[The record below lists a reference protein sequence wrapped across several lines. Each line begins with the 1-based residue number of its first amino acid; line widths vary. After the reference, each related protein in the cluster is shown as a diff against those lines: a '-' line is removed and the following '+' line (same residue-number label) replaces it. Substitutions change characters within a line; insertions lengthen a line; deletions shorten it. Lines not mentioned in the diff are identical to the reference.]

1 MDLFALTRALVDID
15 SVTPNELVV
24 GRFLYDRLEEISRR
38 HGGDLTRTEV
48 ERDRYNL
55 FAHWGRPDI
64 VLSTHMD
71 TVPPFIASRE
81 DDEYIW
87 GRGACDTKGIIA
99 SMITALESLLAEG
112 VRNVGILLV
121 VGEEVDSIGARKANE
136 QAPGS
141 RYLIDGE
148 PTENRLAL
156 GSKGALRLE
165 IEANGKMA
173 HSAYEELGDSA
184 INKLLDNLQALRKLK
199 LPEDPVLGPST
210 CSIGKISGGRAANVI
225 PDYAQASVMLRV
237 VSDIEALKKLVLSAF
252 DSRVQ
257 VAMPVQTP
265 CVHLKAVPGFETSI
279 VKYTTDIPKLTNW
292 GQPLLLGPGSI
303 HVAHSAE
310 ERVRKKQLVEAVEL
324 YRKLVKQL
332 KNEAA

>member
-1 MDLFALTRALVDID
+1 MDLFALTRALIDID
-15 SVTPNELVV
+15 SVTPNELAV
-24 GRFLYDRLEEISRR
+24 GRFLYGRLEELTSKYQ
-38 HGGDLTRTEV
+38 GDLTRTEV
-48 ERDRYNL
+48 EPGRYNV
-55 FAHWGRPDI
+55 FARWGQPDV

-81 DDEYIW
+81 DDEHIW

-99 SMITALESLLAEG
+99 SMITALESLLEEG
-112 VRNVGILLV
+112 VRNAGILFV
-121 VGEEVDSIGARKANE
+121 VGEEVDSVGARMANDL
-136 QAPGS
+136 QPGS
-141 RYLIDGE
+141 KYLINGE
-148 PTENRLAL
+148 PTENKLAL

-165 IEANGKMA
+165 IEAHGKMA

-184 INKLLDNLQALRKLK
+184 INKLLDNLQALRNVK

-210 CSIGKISGGRAANVI
+210 SSIGKISGGRAANVI

-237 VSDIEALKKLVLSAF
+237 VADIEELKKVVLSAL
-252 DSRVQ
+252 DDRVQ
-257 VAMPVQTP
+257 VSMPVQTP
-265 CVHLKAVPGFETSI
+265 RVLLKSVPGFETSI

-303 HVAHSAE
+303 QVAHTAE
-310 ERVRKKQLVEAVEL
+310 ERVPKKQLLEAVEL

-332 KNEAA
+332 QKESA